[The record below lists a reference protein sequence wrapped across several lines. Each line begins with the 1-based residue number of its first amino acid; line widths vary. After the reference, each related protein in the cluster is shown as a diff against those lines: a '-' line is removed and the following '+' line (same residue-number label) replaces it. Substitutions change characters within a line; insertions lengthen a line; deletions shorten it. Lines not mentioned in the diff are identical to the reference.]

1 MIDYLSLYYP
11 PENIASEGDDRINF
25 LYDRINEEPPSFF
38 TMNLTKSYLEWCNKK
53 ENTNEFKVVF

>member
-11 PENIASEGDDRINF
+11 PENIATQNDDRINF

-38 TMNLTKSYLEWCNKK
+38 TISLTKSYLEWCNKK
-53 ENTNEFKVVF
+53 ENTSEFKVVF